1 MVNKNYDIFDNKPIE
16 ITLRN
21 ILGES
26 YEINEIPKLVDSL
39 CDQKNSQNNSNDE
52 NFKQILDENFY

>member
-1 MVNKNYDIFDNKPIE
+1 
-16 ITLRN
+16 
-21 ILGES
+21 
-26 YEINEIPKLVDSL
+26 LVDSL